1 MNYYLSG
8 KQLKALAS
16 LASKDKSRRNINC
29 LWLDRPKGMNLRLWA
44 TDGHQ
49 MSGMVFS
56 DTFGQESESEYKPIA
71 YCLDAISRLKAKDE
85 ILVDRDGLTFN
96 GMPMPLHVHDVQP
109 PDIDAVMPDYETNLE
124 SGPRFFGLGFNIV
137 NMVSKAV
144 VALNKDAAVRFQC
157 GEDKLSPIRYD
168 GQFQD
173 LRDNW
178 IQFYGAIMP
187 LRINYDNWHYPKEAA

>member
-1 MNYYLSG
+1 MTYYISG

-29 LWLDRPKGMNLRLWA
+29 LWLDRPRGMNLRLMA

-49 MSGMVFS
+49 LACMTFS
-56 DTFGQESESEYKPIA
+56 DTQGPEKFGPIA

-85 ILVDRDGLTFN
+85 ILVDKDGLTFN
-96 GMPMPLHVHDVQP
+96 SMPMPLHVHDVQP
-109 PDIDAVMPDYETNLE
+109 LDIDAVMPDYETNLE

-137 NMVSKAV
+137 SMVSKAV
-144 VALNKDAAVRFQC
+144 VALDKGAAVRFQC

>member
-1 MNYYLSG
+1 MTYYISG
-8 KQLKALAS
+8 KQLKAFAS
-16 LASKDKSRRNINC
+16 LASKDKSKRNINC
-29 LWLDRPKGMNLRLWA
+29 LWVDRPKGMNLRLWV

-49 MSGMVFS
+49 LSCMTFS
-56 DTFGQESESEYKPIA
+56 DTQGSEKFGPIA

-96 GMPMPLHVHDVQP
+96 TMSMPLYAHNVQP
-109 PDIDAVMPDYETNLE
+109 PDIDAVMPNYETNLE

-137 NMVSKAV
+137 SMVSKAI
-144 VALNKDAAVRFQC
+144 VALDKHASVRFQC
-157 GEDKLSPIRYD
+157 GEDELSAIRYD
-168 GQFQD
+168 GQFRD

-187 LRINYDNWHYPKEAA
+187 RRINVTAMGLVV

>member
-1 MNYYLSG
+1 MTYYISG

-16 LASKDKSRRNINC
+16 LASKDKSRSNINC
-29 LWLDRPKGMNLRLWA
+29 LWFDSTDAGVRLWA

-49 MSGMVFS
+49 MAGLIFS
-56 DTFGQESESEYKPIA
+56 DTFGQESEPGYKPIA

-96 GMPMPLHVHDVQP
+96 NMPMTLHAHDVQS

-137 NMVSKAV
+137 SMVSKAV
-144 VALNKDAAVRFQC
+144 VALDKTGAVRFQC

-173 LRDNW
+173 SRNNSV
-178 IQFYGAIMP
+178 QFYGAIMP
-187 LRINYDNWHYPKEAA
+187 LRIDYDNWHYPKEAA